1 TVDTRLG
8 MAELPNGIA
17 TYYVR
22 NLPAVTNL
30 LVRITVSVDR
40 NDEIWAIDNIK
51 IEGQT
56 PSLSVWNGSSWT
68 PSAPTAS
75 TKAIFNGPYN
85 TATNG
90 NVEACGC
97 EINAPVT
104 VGTNSYMRIQEV
116 IENHSTLTVESDA
129 SLVQVNNAAVNLGN
143 DITVRRQT
151 SMYEKFD
158 YTYWGSPVSNVT
170 FGGAG
175 MPFQN
180 WRLDYAFEYNTEN
193 FLDVITAETGV
204 GPADGFDDDENDWS
218 PVSASSAIVPGK
230 GYAIMAP
237 TTGTFPTQTTVTFNG
252 PANNGVYT
260 VPLMLSPSAD
270 A

>member
-1 TVDTRLG
+1 
-8 MAELPNGIA
+8 
-17 TYYVR
+17 
-22 NLPAVTNL
+22 
-30 LVRITVSVDR
+30 
-40 NDEIWAIDNIK
+40 
-51 IEGQT
+51 
-56 PSLSVWNGSSWT
+56 
-68 PSAPTAS
+68 
-75 TKAIFNGPYN
+75 F
-85 TATNG
+85 
-90 NVEACGC
+90 
-97 EINAPVT
+97 
-104 VGTNSYMRIQEV
+104 MRIQDV
-116 IENHSTLTVESDA
+116 IENQSTLTVESDA
-129 SLVQVNNAAVNLGN
+129 SLVQVNDAAVNLGN

-218 PVSASSAIVPGK
+218 PVSASSPIVPGK

-252 PANNGVYT
+252 PAHNGVST
-260 VPLMLSPSAD
+260 APLMLSPSAD
-270 A
+270 ATDAYNPVANPYPGGLDGNGFISANLPNISGTLYPGTPLNPISDQAPGPDQQNFISDDYATYSLAG